1 MKKLLMIFAILAA
14 CMFASS
20 IAEDKPVVYTFG
32 DYQYTL
38 LEDGTA
44 KITSYKGTEE
54 NLQIPDQLNG
64 YTVTSIGDEAF
75 SRLSSLAS
83 VTIPKS
89 IQNMDANPFLGC
101 ERLEIIRVAP
111 ESQYFA
117 TIDGVLFNK
126 AEKKLVCYPKAFD
139 AESYSIPN
147 GILSIGDKAF
157 YWCTPLKSITIPQ
170 SVTKIGNSA
179 FSLTSLTEIALPES
193 ITTIGGDAFSACDS
207 LTSIFIPKG
216 VSDISANPFVN
227 CGNLTEIQLS
237 PENQHLEIVGGVLFH
252 KAEKKLICYPGFL
265 KDESYSIPDGIL
277 VIGEGAFHC
286 SRSLVGVAI
295 PQSVT
300 VIGASAFSECSQL
313 TEIILPDGVREIGNR
328 AFSLCSA
335 LSSIN
340 IPEGVTAIGDSVFN
354 SCKSLVSITLPQ
366 SVTAIGSSSFRSCTS
381 LTSISISGNITSIGK
396 NAFRSCVS
404 LTGITLP
411 EGITTIE
418 DCAFGWCKALTDIK
432 IPKSVTT
439 IGNDAFREC
448 GKILFE
454 VEADSYAEKWAIGH
468 GYDYTYTESLDWL
481 FG

>member
-1 MKKLLMIFAILAA
+1 MKKLLVLFAL
-14 CMFASS
+14 FALLMLLPV
-20 IAEDKPVVYTFG
+20 IAEEQTVYVLG
-32 DYQYTL
+32 DYQYIL

-44 KITSYKGTEE
+44 KITSYKGNEE

-64 YTVTSIGDEAF
+64 YTVTSVGDEAF
-75 SRLSSLAS
+75 SRSSLTS
-83 VTIPKS
+83 VTIPES
-89 IQNMDANPFLGC
+89 IRDMGANPFLGC
-101 ERLEIIRVAP
+101 ERLEIIRVSSK
-111 ESQYFA
+111 SQSFA

-126 AEKKLVCYPKAFD
+126 TEKKLVCYPKAFD

-147 GILSIGDKAF
+147 GILAIGDEAF

-170 SVTKIGNSA
+170 SVTEIGNSA
-179 FSLTSLTEIALPES
+179 FSLTSLTEINLPES
-193 ITTIGGDAFSACDS
+193 ITTIGGDAFSACSS

-277 VIGEGAFHC
+277 SIGEGAFHG
-286 SRSLVGVAI
+286 SRSLYDVTI

-300 VIGASAFSECSQL
+300 VIGACAFSECSQL
-313 TEIILPDGVREIGNR
+313 AGIILPDGVTEIGDG

-335 LSSIN
+335 LSGIN
-340 IPEGVTAIGDSVFN
+340 IPEGVTKIGDSVFN

-366 SVTAIGSSSFRSCTS
+366 SVTEIGSSAFRSCSS
-381 LTSISISGNITSIGK
+381 LTSISISENITSIGN

-404 LTGITLP
+404 LKGITLP
-411 EGITTIE
+411 EGITTIG
-418 DCAFGWCKALTDIK
+418 DYAFGWCKALTDIK
-432 IPKSVTT
+432 IPKSVTV
-439 IGNDAFREC
+439 IGKDAFIEC
-448 GKILFE
+448 GNILFE
-454 VEADSYAEKWAIGH
+454 VEADSYAEKWANGH
-468 GYDYTYTESLDWL
+468 GFNYTYTESLDWL
-481 FG
+481 FS